1 MLQSCAAPR
10 GVGWGGERQGPSRR
24 AEQRHGRGRRGSAGW
39 PGVTGPSPSRSSDS
53 AWPARA
59 DRVAVCGR
67 PACSALQGTGAPS
80 PAAAPPAL
88 TAVPGGHEAR
98 DSADLEMSLWKHISW
113 RALWQI
119 AQKAKNI
126 PGVHGSEETGCSSRP
141 SVRLACRPRAQWQPA
156 FGQRWV
162 HALFHAPIPSPK
174 LEKSPRS
181 VRRRDSAAA
190 RGGGPDP
197 GQAVS
202 PEKVTESCGR
212 RPSLDPAGPEPGGSG
227 GGGLL
232 PFLLFGELRLL
243 RALARSSSIAA
254 AISGLS
260 SPLYQT
266 RSSSPGAIGCGERR
280 DRRRANQSGGCWWGG
295 GREGPRARGQPGR
308 KGYQTLCGCG
318 DGCGKEPSAGGRTS
332 LPARFLSTVHQA
344 IYGSERDC
352 CKLKT
357 ATRCES
363 YCSKPYDYPYRRE
376 KRKAR
381 NHFAHEM

>member
-1 MLQSCAAPR
+1 MLQSRCAAWS
-10 GVGWGGERQGPSRR
+10 GVGWREAGPIPESRAKARPREEGECGVARSDRAQPL
-24 AEQRHGRGRRGSAGW
+24 AEQWQCPTCPR
-39 PGVTGPSPSRSSDS
+39 P
-53 AWPARA
+53 
-59 DRVAVCGR
+59 VAVCGR

-141 SVRLACRPRAQWQPA
+141 SVRLACRPGAQWQPA
-156 FGQRWV
+156 FGQRWGPCTFPRPDSQPQV
-162 HALFHAPIPSPK
+162 RKEPTQRPAPWFSSGP
-174 LEKSPRS
+174 
-181 VRRRDSAAA
+181 
-190 RGGGPDP
+190 GGPDP
-197 GQAVS
+197 EQAVS

-308 KGYQTLCGCG
+308 KGYQTLCGGG

-332 LPARFLSTVHQA
+332 LPARFLSTVHGHLR
-344 IYGSERDC
+344 IWER
-352 CKLKT
+352 LL
-357 ATRCES
+357 
-363 YCSKPYDYPYRRE
+363 
-376 KRKAR
+376 
-381 NHFAHEM
+381 